1 MYARLSSFV
10 SYLHRRTTDT
20 RVGVIV
26 VPLVVVVG
34 PVSRRVGRVV
44 VDMGNGGWVSES
56 VASVRDAQ
64 LPLFF
69 CLPSFFIN
77 SSFLVLLRFLCV
89 LSTGFRDIGF
99 RKREIVNILAK
110 NVNYV

>member
-26 VPLVVVVG
+26 VPLVVVVVG

-44 VDMGNGGWVSES
+44 VDMG
-56 VASVRDAQ
+56 
-64 LPLFF
+64 
-69 CLPSFFIN
+69 
-77 SSFLVLLRFLCV
+77 
-89 LSTGFRDIGF
+89 
-99 RKREIVNILAK
+99 IVG
-110 NVNYV
+110 